1 MHHRHASPSL
11 VLAPDATAP
20 RAATSPAA
28 PPQRP
33 VIVAAAAPAPPP
45 VRPGIGVTIYG
56 DLPRDIDRARDVI
69 RACDLVTL
77 HTAADPTDT
86 RNAALV
92 RQINPDA
99 RVWLAI
105 PANYLV
111 RLATEK
117 GIEAAAH
124 EAERVAR
131 AALDMGAEV
140 LEFNGEGQSD
150 GKKPGDW
157 IPENSAEA
165 VRLARLAVALLEA
178 ARAVLGSRCALAW
191 TSHDMPGF
199 RLPWGEILSRVDIHA
214 PQHYPAMEGR
224 LATQRDLE
232 RRIATSQGRWE
243 ALAERGEVPAS
254 VVPHGAAWTPY
265 LQAWGHTLGATVWGL
280 CEAPVARLWAFPGSW
295 DPRALT
301 ALRVARAIRAAAGYG
316 PEAVETWQCARGLTV
331 DGSVGPLTLAS
342 AGV

>member
-1 MHHRHASPSL
+1 MHHRHAPTSL
-11 VLAPDATAP
+11 ALTADTATA
-20 RAATSPAA
+20 RVATSPAA

-33 VIVAAAAPAPPP
+33 VVVATAAPAPPP

-56 DLPRDIDRARDVI
+56 DLPRDIDRARDAI
-69 RACDLVTL
+69 HECDLVTL
-77 HTAADPTDT
+77 HTAADPSDT

-92 RQINPDA
+92 RQINPAA

-111 RLATEK
+111 RVANEK

-131 AALDMGAEV
+131 TALDMGAEV

-157 IPENSAEA
+157 IPENPAEA

-191 TSHDMPGF
+191 TSHDRPGF
-199 RLPWGEILSRVDIHA
+199 RLPWGEILSRVDLHA

-243 ALAERGEVPAS
+243 ALAERGDVPAS

-265 LQAWGHTLGATVWGL
+265 LQAWGHTTGATVWGL
-280 CEAPVARLWAFPGSW
+280 CEAPLARLWAFPGSW
-295 DPRALT
+295 DPRAIT
-301 ALRVARAIRAAAGYG
+301 ALRAARAIREAVGYG
-316 PEAVETWQCARGLTV
+316 PEAIETWQRAHGLAV
-331 DGSVGPLTLAS
+331 DGSVGPATLS
-342 AGV
+342 SLRV